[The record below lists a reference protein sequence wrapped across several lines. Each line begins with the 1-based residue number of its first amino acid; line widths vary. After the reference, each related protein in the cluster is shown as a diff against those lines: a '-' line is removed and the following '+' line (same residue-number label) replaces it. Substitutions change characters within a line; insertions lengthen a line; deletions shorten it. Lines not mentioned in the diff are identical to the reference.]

1 MYALVKEAYRDLK
14 NQIFSLSAKQ
24 WQTRITE
31 NLVTHVRDP
40 TTGFASLLPSPS
52 EEIWPACDWS
62 QSRLNLSLRGLSP
75 NQKSTLFKLCNDLLP
90 HSEQLQK
97 FKLATTAECQFC
109 KETDGALH
117 FFTCIQAQD
126 LGSFLQDSLSPVFF
140 TEEQF
145 SWTKVKT
152 LDLSTPSLQDRLSGL
167 VLTAEVVNH
176 LLVSRK
182 NSQAASLAKLSA
194 VIRCSAEVVAKSF
207 PNAGTSLTTWADRL
221 RARSLPQDPP
231 GSSPARSQAG
241 DHMSWGH
248 QMPHFNLAL

>member
-1 MYALVKEAYRDLK
+1 MICSPIQSNCK
-14 NQIFSLSAKQ
+14 NSNLQPLQNANSAKRR
-24 WQTRITE
+24 TGPSTFSPASRRKTS
-31 NLVTHVRDP
+31 DP
-40 TTGFASLLPSPS
+40 SYRTPCLPFS
-52 EEIWPACDWS
+52 
-62 QSRLNLSLRGLSP
+62 SR
-75 NQKSTLFKLCNDLLP
+75 KS
-90 HSEQLQK
+90 S
-97 FKLATTAECQFC
+97 
-109 KETDGALH
+109 
-117 FFTCIQAQD
+117 
-126 LGSFLQDSLSPVFF
+126 
-140 TEEQF
+140 F

-221 RARSLPQDPP
+221 RARCLPQDPP

-248 QMPHFNLAL
+248 PMPPLNLAL

>member
-1 MYALVKEAYRDLK
+1 MVVGEDLFIGLFATPLIVFGALSGLRKWCQRRLAARSCS
-14 NQIFSLSAKQ
+14 QA
-24 WQTRITE
+24 
-31 NLVTHVRDP
+31 H
-40 TTGFASLLPSPS
+40 
-52 EEIWPACDWS
+52 PACNWS

-75 NQKSTLFKLCNDLLP
+75 NQKSTLYKLCNDLLP

-97 FKLATTAECQFC
+97 FKLATSAQCQFC

-117 FFTCIQAQD
+117 LFTCIQAQD

-152 LDLSTPSLQDRLSGL
+152 LDLSTPSHQDRLSGL

-182 NSQAASLAKLSA
+182 NSQAASLTKLAA
-194 VIRCSAEVVAKSF
+194 VIRCCAEVVAKSF
-207 PNAGTSLTTWADRL
+207 PNTGTSLTTWADRL
-221 RARSLPQDPP
+221 RAMCLPRDPP
-231 GSSPARSQAG
+231 GFSPARSQAG
-241 DHMSWGH
+241 DHMAWGH
-248 QMPHFNLAL
+248 PMPPLNLAP